1 MCIFGKKPKM
11 PKIPDPRPLAPAP
24 EKTAG
29 SLTTGKNRRGGRSKK
44 SSLSSGG
51 GVKNTSLGSLR
62 IPLKKAMQN
71 LRY

>member
-1 MCIFGKKPKM
+1 MCARRIKLPKT
-11 PKIPDPRPLAPAP
+11 PDPRPIAPMP

-29 SLTTGKNRRGGRSKK
+29 SLTTGKNRRGRRSKK

-51 GVKNTSLGSLR
+51 GKNTGVGSLR
-62 IPLKKAMQN
+62 IPLQLGN

>member
-1 MCIFGKKPKM
+1 MCLGRPKM

-29 SLTTGKNRRGGRSKK
+29 SLTTGKNRKGRRSGK
-44 SSLSSGG
+44 SLSSSGG
-51 GVKNTSLGSLR
+51 GKNTGVGSLR
-62 IPLKKAMQN
+62 IPLKAMEN

>member
-1 MCIFGKKPKM
+1 MCVRKQKFPKPK
-11 PKIPDPRPLAPAP
+11 DPRPLAPAP

-29 SLTTGKNRRGGRSKK
+29 SLTTGKNRRGRRSKK

-51 GVKNTSLGSLR
+51 GKNTGVGSLR
-62 IPLKKAMQN
+62 IPLKAMEN

>member
-1 MCIFGKKPKM
+1 MCLARRPKM

-29 SLTTGKNRRGGRSKK
+29 SLTTGKNRKGRRSGRSR
-44 SSLSSGG
+44 SSGG
-51 GVKNTSLGSLR
+51 RGKNTGIGSLR
-62 IPLKKAMQN
+62 IPLGNKGN

>member
-1 MCIFGKKPKM
+1 MCARRIKIPKT
-11 PKIPDPRPLAPAP
+11 PDPRPIAPAP

-29 SLTTGKNRRGGRSKK
+29 SLTTGKNRRGRRSKK

-51 GVKNTSLGSLR
+51 GKNTGISSLR
-62 IPLKKAMQN
+62 IPSLKAMEN

>member
-1 MCIFGKKPKM
+1 MCLGRPKM

-29 SLTTGKNRRGGRSKK
+29 SLTTGKNRKGRRSKK
-44 SSLSSGG
+44 SSLSGG
-51 GVKNTSLGSLR
+51 GGKNTGIGSLR
-62 IPLKKAMQN
+62 IPLKAMEN

>member
-1 MCIFGKKPKM
+1 MCLGRPKM

-29 SLTTGKNRRGGRSKK
+29 ALTTGKNRKGRRSKK
-44 SSLSSGG
+44 SSLSGDG
-51 GVKNTSLGSLR
+51 KNTGIGSLR
-62 IPLKKAMQN
+62 IPLKAMEN